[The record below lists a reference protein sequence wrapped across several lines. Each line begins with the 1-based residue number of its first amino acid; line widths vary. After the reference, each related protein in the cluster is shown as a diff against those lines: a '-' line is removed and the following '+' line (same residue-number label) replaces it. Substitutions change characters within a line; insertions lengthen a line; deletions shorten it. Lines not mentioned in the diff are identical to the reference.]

1 MKKTFS
7 IIALIVLIFIIGGIG
22 AVVTDRILFPRL
34 ATIEPFSEYHFVK
47 KATDNVMIIEKT
59 EQITVR
65 EDDSVNTVSGQAATT
80 VVNIVSTV
88 ESQAKDIKSVTA
100 ANKNGTGMVLTSDG
114 IIATVSEAIIPEN
127 AMYTVFFYDGTFAE
141 AELLGIDPYS
151 DIALMSVDRQDLTSI
166 AMANSDDA
174 RPGKKLIAIG
184 HAFGE
189 YQNRYASGLL
199 SHLNKVYN
207 LSGGIVS
214 SSEKLEGVFEFDND
228 ILTSY
233 VGGPVVDYYGE
244 MVGMVTKVGLNG
256 TAQYVL
262 IPTNDVRATLEYYI
276 AHRDFDRVI
285 FGASYL
291 PITKE
296 YAVAKDLPRDRGA
309 IIYSPSGRQGL
320 AVLAG
325 SSAQIADLRVGDII
339 IAIDEQEIDLDH
351 SLSAL
356 IAPHRSGDTITLNIL
371 RGEENINVEVTL

>member
-1 MKKTFS
+1 MKKALS
-7 IIALIVLIFIIGGIG
+7 IIAIILLVFIVAGIG
-22 AVVTDRILFPRL
+22 AVITERILFPRL
-34 ATIEPFSEYHFVK
+34 ATMEQFSNYDFIK
-47 KATDNVMIIEKT
+47 NATDNVMIIEKT

-88 ESQAKDIKSVTA
+88 ESQAMDIVSVKAT
-100 ANKNGTGMVLTSDG
+100 NKNGTGMALTSDG
-114 IIATVSEAIIPEN
+114 IIATVREAIIPEN
-127 AMYTVFFYDGTFAE
+127 ASYTVFFYDGTHAQ
-141 AELLGIDPYS
+141 AELLGIDPYT
-151 DIALMSVDRQDLTSI
+151 DIALLSVDRQDLTSI

-214 SSEKLEGVFEFDND
+214 SSEKLEGVFEFDNN
-228 ILTSY
+228 ILVSY

-244 MVGMVTKVGLNG
+244 MIGVVTKVGLNS
-256 TAQYVL
+256 TAEYVL

-276 AHRDFDRVI
+276 TYKDFERVE

-339 IAIDEQEIDLDH
+339 IAVDEQEVDLDH

-356 IAPHRSGDTITLNIL
+356 IAPHRSGDTIILKIL
-371 RGEENINVEVTL
+371 RENELLSVDVVL

>member
-1 MKKTFS
+1 MKKALS
-7 IIALIVLIFIIGGIG
+7 IIGIIVLILIIGGIG

-34 ATIEPFSEYHFVK
+34 ATVEPFSSYAFIK
-47 KATDNVMIIEKT
+47 KATDNVMVIEKT

-65 EDDSVNTVSGQAATT
+65 EDDSVNKVSGQAATT

-88 ESQAKDIKSVTA
+88 ESQAKDIQSVTE
-100 ANKNGTGMVLTSDG
+100 ANQNGTGMVLTSDG
-114 IIATVSEAIIPEN
+114 IIATVRAAIIPEN
-127 AMYTVFFYDGTFAE
+127 ARYTIFFYDGTFAD
-141 AELLGIDPYS
+141 AKLLGIDPYS
-151 DIALMSVDRQDLTSI
+151 DVALLSVDRQDLTSI
-166 AMANSDDA
+166 AMANSSDA

-214 SSEKLEGVFEFDND
+214 SSEKLEGVFEFDNN
-228 ILTSY
+228 ILASY

-244 MVGMVTKVGLNG
+244 MVGIVTKVGLNG
-256 TAQYVL
+256 VAEYVL
-262 IPTNDVRATLEYYI
+262 IPTNDVRSALEYYI
-276 AHRDFDRVI
+276 AHRDFDRVL

-296 YAVAKDLPRDRGA
+296 YAVAKELPRDRGA
-309 IIYSPSGRQGL
+309 IIYSPSGRLGL
-320 AVLAG
+320 AVLSG
-325 SSAQIADLRVGDII
+325 SPAQTADLRVGDII
-339 IAIDEQEIDLDH
+339 IAVDDQEVDLDH

-356 IAPHRSGDTITLNIL
+356 IAPHRSGDMITLQIL
-371 RGEENINVEVTL
+371 RDNENITIQALL